1 MACQNQHTIKF
12 DKLELHKI
20 TKDQFK
26 SLGTLSGTPIPIDA
40 TFNPSHI
47 YHFNGRIFLVDI
59 DHTAGMFRIYDDSI
73 LVSER
78 IPQGAGPHELPDIWN
93 IQQITPDSFM
103 FYSLYGRKIIPY
115 NYPKDTLYSGI
126 KINLLAF
133 DNPIVFGTTLWVT
146 SGNTESGNKPSR
158 FSQCDL
164 SGNYILPFGEL
175 PVLDTT
181 LSPEAYGEA
190 FMVKH
195 DYDPNS
201 QSVVLGYVYTDFLE
215 IYQMN
220 GEVAT
225 RLFGPDYFTPVL
237 RPRHYATN
245 ASSYRMVV
253 RPVIDETRYAT
264 KDLKIAK
271 HKIFWLYDGRFIFQR
286 GKTRSELDDN
296 CTDLYLM
303 DLQGSPWYH
312 LKLDPPLFTF
322 AIAEDSNILYG
333 LSSVNDIGLF
343 KYALPEFQTL
353 GY

>member
-1 MACQNQHTIKF
+1 MILVSMACQNQHTIKS

-40 TFNPSHI
+40 TINPSHI

-59 DHTAGMFRIYDDSI
+59 DHTAGMLRIYDDSI

-78 IPQGAGPHELPDIWN
+78 IPQGAGTHELPDIWN

-146 SGNTESGNKPSR
+146 SRNTESGNKPSR

-181 LSPEAYGEA
+181 L
-190 FMVKH
+190 
-195 DYDPNS
+195 
-201 QSVVLGYVYTDFLE
+201 
-215 IYQMN
+215 
-220 GEVAT
+220 
-225 RLFGPDYFTPVL
+225 
-237 RPRHYATN
+237 
-245 ASSYRMVV
+245 
-253 RPVIDETRYAT
+253 
-264 KDLKIAK
+264 
-271 HKIFWLYDGRFIFQR
+271 
-286 GKTRSELDDN
+286 
-296 CTDLYLM
+296 
-303 DLQGSPWYH
+303 
-312 LKLDPPLFTF
+312 
-322 AIAEDSNILYG
+322 
-333 LSSVNDIGLF
+333 
-343 KYALPEFQTL
+343 
-353 GY
+353 